1 MCTPISLG
9 ESAQQSIHILVVG
22 LLDNTIQQVDCMISV
37 ILVLV
42 TVMDYDSSSIL
53 SHKKGIPTI

>member
-1 MCTPISLG
+1 MCTQISLG
-9 ESAQQSIHILVVG
+9 ESAQQRIKILVVG
-22 LLDNTIQQVDCMISV
+22 LLDNTIQQVDFMIIV